1 MLPRPSN
8 ATPTISLLAG
18 RRYQWGQN
26 ATRRY
31 SKNSKRESGYG
42 LSLENLHHYLSR
54 YKGKAYK
61 ILVTEDKAL
70 TILAL
75 GGLSYD
81 NGLPAVGS
89 PPVAP
94 ELLESATQ
102 CIYRPVKGRRSR
114 EKVED
119 VYS

>member
-1 MLPRPSN
+1 M
-8 ATPTISLLAG
+8 
-18 RRYQWGQN
+18 
-26 ATRRY
+26 
-31 SKNSKRESGYG
+31 
-42 LSLENLHHYLSR
+42 SLEDFHHHLR
-54 YKGKAYK
+54 QYKGKAYK

-70 TILAL
+70 TITAL

-89 PPVAP
+89 PQVAP
-94 ELLESATQ
+94 KFLKIATK

-119 VYS
+119 VHS